1 MFVCLCHSVTDSD
14 INQAIENG
22 AESVAE
28 LMRELKVATQCGSC
42 LDDVSALVSQQQNS
56 ASLAVQKSISKQ
68 QVGIYRP

>member
-22 AESVAE
+22 SETVAE
-28 LMRELKVATQCGSC
+28 LMRDLKVATQCGSC
-42 LDDVSALVSQQQNS
+42 LDDVSALVSQQQTS
-56 ASLAVQKSISKQ
+56 PSIAAQKNMSKQ